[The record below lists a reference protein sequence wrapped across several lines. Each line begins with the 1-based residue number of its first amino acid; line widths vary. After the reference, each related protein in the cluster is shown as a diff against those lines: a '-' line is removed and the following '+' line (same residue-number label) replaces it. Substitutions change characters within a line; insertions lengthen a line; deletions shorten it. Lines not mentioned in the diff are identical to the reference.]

1 MVPFDSTTILLEPP
15 KLGKA
20 TMARP
25 VTPPDRKDINFSVK
39 LSPTDMAYLDGLKE
53 ELGHV
58 AIADAVRD
66 VVEALRTT
74 FSLPVYQAER
84 VKQDMAARG
93 LNPLQYIQE
102 LLAKRYEE
110 LGKEPPAPAKQTKR

>member
-1 MVPFDSTTILLEPP
+1 
-15 KLGKA
+15 
-20 TMARP
+20 MARP

-39 LSPTDMAYLDGLKE
+39 LSPTDMAYLDTLKE

-66 VVEALRTT
+66 MVEAFRTT

-84 VKQDMAARG
+84 LKQDMAARG
-93 LNPLQYIQE
+93 LTPLQYLQE

-110 LGKEPPAPAKQTKR
+110 LGKEPAPSAKPGKR